1 MIICRLDKR
10 ANLLMCK
17 DVIIIIYNFDL
28 YILSLVEVSQI
39 ECSKITEDKK
49 SQSFHVHFMYIVDI
63 ILKLHTK
70 IMTQGCTSGR

>member
-10 ANLLMCK
+10 AHLLMCK

-28 YILSLVEVSQI
+28 HILSLVEVSQI

-49 SQSFHVHFMYIVDI
+49 SQSFHVHGRHYF
-63 ILKLHTK
+63 KAAHE